1 LLSFVSVVVGGKT
14 LLGEKSNSAV
24 HDGGEIFLRPFLE
37 NGNIEETV
45 PAAFEREQLANVACF
60 FASGD

>member
-1 LLSFVSVVVGGKT
+1 LPSSVSVVVGGKT

-45 PAAFEREQLANVACF
+45 PAAFERDQLAHVACF
-60 FASGD
+60 FRIG